1 MSTVIAV
8 IVCFALFVGGLLLF
22 GIAPTLTDWQAAVF
36 FAGILCV
43 AASLAIPVH
52 LLPKL
57 E

>member
-8 IVCFALFVGGLLLF
+8 IVCFALFLGGLLLF
-22 GIAPTLTDWQAAVF
+22 GIAPILPDWEAAVF
-36 FAGILCV
+36 FVGILCV

-57 E
+57 D

>member
-8 IVCFALFVGGLLLF
+8 IVCFALFLGGIVLF
-22 GIAPTLTDWQAAVF
+22 GIATTLPAWQAAVF

-43 AASLAIPVH
+43 ALSLWIPVH

-57 E
+57 D